1 MLHLSQYLRKKK
13 FNVSHQAHAEV
24 SSETDCVAQQ
34 PTPILN
40 SVSLGASI
48 MTEYSAATKIN
59 WLNTVF
65 LLSTPLL
72 ALAGVILHWSL
83 LSAPGLTEFIVFIAF
98 YFACGLSI
106 TVGYHRLFSHRSHD
120 ASWPLVLF
128 YSIFG
133 AGAFQNSI
141 LEWCS
146 DHRNHHKST
155 DTENDPY
162 SASKGFWYSHMG
174 WVMIEEEN
182 FQNDFSN
189 VKDLQSSKIIMWQ
202 HRNIFLI
209 GAISGIILPALIGF
223 LIGGIA
229 TGVGCLVWGG
239 LVRTVFVHHGTFLI
253 NSAAHIWGT
262 QPYSEE
268 NSSRDSFWLAFLTF
282 GEGYHNFHHTFQ
294 ADYRNGHK
302 WYHVDPSK
310 WWITSFNLLGLK
322 SNLKSTPKH
331 SIEAAKIDIKSKK
344 AFSKLESR
352 NIDTEEFQSQ
362 IDEHK
367 SSMRSS
373 LYEIH
378 KLKRELKNSVAS
390 SKKAVKDKII
400 ELKKNYAE
408 LKAELKAVFKEMNR
422 QYKAFARAV

>member
-1 MLHLSQYLRKKK
+1 
-13 FNVSHQAHAEV
+13 
-24 SSETDCVAQQ
+24 
-34 PTPILN
+34 
-40 SVSLGASI
+40 
-48 MTEYSAATKIN
+48 MTEYSAATRIN

-65 LLSTPLL
+65 LLATPLL
-72 ALAGVILHWSL
+72 AIAGVILHWNYFA
-83 LSAPGLTEFIVFIAF
+83 APGLTEFILFTIF
-98 YFACGLSI
+98 YFSCGLSI
-106 TVGYHRLFSHRSHD
+106 TVGYHRLFSHRSHE

-128 YSIFG
+128 YAVFG
-133 AGAFQNSI
+133 AGSFQNSI

-155 DTENDPY
+155 DTDDDPY
-162 SASKGFWYSHMG
+162 SVTRGFWYSHMG

-189 VKDLQSSKIIMWQ
+189 VKDLQSSKIIRWQ

-209 GAISGIILPALIGF
+209 GAFSGIILPAVIGF
-223 LIGGIA
+223 MIGGIA
-229 TGVGCLVWGG
+229 TGIGCMVWAG

-262 QPYSEE
+262 QPYSQA
-268 NSSRDSFWLAFLTF
+268 NSSKDSFWLAFLTF

-310 WWITSFNLLGLK
+310 WWINGFSFLGLK

-331 SIEAAKIDIKSKK
+331 SIEAARIDMKSKK
-344 AFSKLESR
+344 AFNKLASR
-352 NIDTEEFQSQ
+352 NIDTEVFQTR

-378 KLKRELKNSVAS
+378 KLKRELKNCVAS
-390 SKKAVKDKII
+390 SKKAVKEKIA
-400 ELKKNYAE
+400 ELKKNYAH

-422 QYKAFARAV
+422 QYKTIA

>member
-1 MLHLSQYLRKKK
+1 
-13 FNVSHQAHAEV
+13 
-24 SSETDCVAQQ
+24 
-34 PTPILN
+34 
-40 SVSLGASI
+40 

-83 LSAPGLTEFIVFIAF
+83 LSAPGLTEFIVFIGF

-106 TVGYHRLFSHRSHD
+106 TVGYHRLFSHRSHE

-128 YSIFG
+128 YAIFG

-141 LEWCS
+141 IEWCS

-162 SASKGFWYSHMG
+162 SATKGFWYSHMG
-174 WVMIEEEN
+174 WVMIDEEN

-209 GAISGIILPALIGF
+209 GAISGIILPALVGF
-223 LIGGIA
+223 LIGGIS

-310 WWITSFNLLGLK
+310 WWITGFNLLGLK

>member
-1 MLHLSQYLRKKK
+1 
-13 FNVSHQAHAEV
+13 
-24 SSETDCVAQQ
+24 
-34 PTPILN
+34 
-40 SVSLGASI
+40 

-72 ALAGVILHWSL
+72 ALAGVILHWNL
-83 LSAPGLTEFIVFIAF
+83 LSAPGLTEFLVFIVF

-378 KLKRELKNSVAS
+378 KLKRELKNCVAS
-390 SKKAVKDKII
+390 SKKAVKEKII
-400 ELKKNYAE
+400 ELKKNYAD

-422 QYKAFARAV
+422 QYKTFARAV

>member
-1 MLHLSQYLRKKK
+1 
-13 FNVSHQAHAEV
+13 
-24 SSETDCVAQQ
+24 
-34 PTPILN
+34 
-40 SVSLGASI
+40 
-48 MTEYSAATKIN
+48 MTEYSAATRIN

-106 TVGYHRLFSHRSHD
+106 TVGYHRLFSHRSHE

-128 YSIFG
+128 YAIFG

-141 LEWCS
+141 IEWCS

-162 SASKGFWYSHMG
+162 SATKGFWYSHMG
-174 WVMIEEEN
+174 WVMIDEEN

-209 GAISGIILPALIGF
+209 GAISGIILPALVGF
-223 LIGGIA
+223 LIGGIS

-422 QYKAFARAV
+422 QYKTFARAV

>member
-1 MLHLSQYLRKKK
+1 
-13 FNVSHQAHAEV
+13 
-24 SSETDCVAQQ
+24 
-34 PTPILN
+34 
-40 SVSLGASI
+40 

-141 LEWCS
+141 IEWCS

-378 KLKRELKNSVAS
+378 KLKRELKNCVAS
-390 SKKAVKDKII
+390 SKKAVKEKII
-400 ELKKNYAE
+400 ELKKNYAD

-422 QYKAFARAV
+422 QYKTFARAV

>member
-1 MLHLSQYLRKKK
+1 
-13 FNVSHQAHAEV
+13 
-24 SSETDCVAQQ
+24 
-34 PTPILN
+34 
-40 SVSLGASI
+40 
-48 MTEYSAATKIN
+48 MTEYSAATRIN

-106 TVGYHRLFSHRSHD
+106 TVGYHRLFSHRSHE

-128 YSIFG
+128 YAIFG

-141 LEWCS
+141 IEWCS

-162 SASKGFWYSHMG
+162 SATKGFWYSHMG

-209 GAISGIILPALIGF
+209 GAISGIILPALVGF
-223 LIGGIA
+223 LIGGIS

-408 LKAELKAVFKEMNR
+408 LKAELKAIFKEMNR
-422 QYKAFARAV
+422 QYKTFARAV

>member
-1 MLHLSQYLRKKK
+1 
-13 FNVSHQAHAEV
+13 
-24 SSETDCVAQQ
+24 
-34 PTPILN
+34 
-40 SVSLGASI
+40 
-48 MTEYSAATKIN
+48 MTEYSAATRIN

-65 LLSTPLL
+65 LLITPLL

-83 LSAPGLTEFIVFIAF
+83 LSPPGLTEFLVFLSF

-106 TVGYHRLFSHRSHD
+106 TVGYHRLFSHRSHE

-128 YSIFG
+128 YAIFG

-141 LEWCS
+141 IEWCS

-162 SASKGFWYSHMG
+162 SATKGFWYSHMG
-174 WVMIEEEN
+174 WVMIDEEN

-229 TGVGCLVWGG
+229 TGIGCLVWGG

-422 QYKAFARAV
+422 QYKTFARAV

>member
-1 MLHLSQYLRKKK
+1 
-13 FNVSHQAHAEV
+13 
-24 SSETDCVAQQ
+24 
-34 PTPILN
+34 
-40 SVSLGASI
+40 

-72 ALAGVILHWSL
+72 ALAGVILHWNL

-106 TVGYHRLFSHRSHD
+106 TVGYHRLFSHRSHE

-128 YSIFG
+128 YAIFG

-141 LEWCS
+141 IEWCS

-162 SASKGFWYSHMG
+162 SAAKGFWYSHMG
-174 WVMIEEEN
+174 WVMIDEEN

-209 GAISGIILPALIGF
+209 GAISGIILPALVGF
-223 LIGGIA
+223 LIGGIS

-408 LKAELKAVFKEMNR
+408 LKAELKAIFKEMNR
-422 QYKAFARAV
+422 QYKTFARAV